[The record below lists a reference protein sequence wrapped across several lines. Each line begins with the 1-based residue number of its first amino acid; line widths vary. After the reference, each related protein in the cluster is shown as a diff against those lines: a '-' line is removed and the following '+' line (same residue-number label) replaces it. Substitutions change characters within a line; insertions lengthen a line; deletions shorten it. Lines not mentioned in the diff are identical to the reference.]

1 MTIRKYSS
9 NIVLLLVLTALP
21 AWLMAGGSDNDAQSA
36 KEQESSGEE
45 LVLRSIMRKLDENM
59 REVVGAISR
68 EHWEQVAEI
77 APLIADHPEPPLSEK
92 TRILRHLGAD
102 AARFVGHDRQVNE
115 AAMEMSAKAIQE
127 DGEAVI
133 EAFSRVQ
140 KHCLACHQEFKE
152 EFKLH
157 FYGE

>member
-1 MTIRKYSS
+1 MTLKSCSVKTILL
-9 NIVLLLVLTALP
+9 ITLTVLPT
-21 AWLMAGGSDNDAQSA
+21 WLMAGDNNAQHTAS
-36 KEQESSGEE
+36 EQESSSQD
-45 LVLRSIMRKLDENM
+45 LVLRSIMRELDQNM

-68 EHWEQVAEI
+68 ENWEQVNEI
-77 APLIADHPEPPLSEK
+77 ASRIADHAEPPFTEK
-92 TRILRHLGAD
+92 TRILRFVGTD
-102 AARFVGHDRQVNE
+102 AARFRGHDRQVHE
-115 AAMEMSAKAIQE
+115 AAMEMGEKARHE

-152 EFKLH
+152 EFRAY